1 MIKRSCYLIL
11 VALAI
16 VSCSQKPMTI
26 DERLSSL
33 DATLIDSIRA
43 DTIFESAWEI
53 HLVQPVDH
61 NNPDGKKFTQ
71 RIYLSYAGAD
81 RPVVMVTEG
90 YSANRNYTTEL
101 ARYLNC
107 NQIIVEHRYF
117 GESVPDSIDWQYMNT
132 WQAASDHHRVIEL
145 FSKVFSGDW
154 ITTGISK
161 GGQTVMFHSYYYP
174 DDADIRVPYVAP
186 LNFGPEDPRIYTFL
200 DTVSSDYCRD
210 RVLAAQL
217 EILNNRDIYFPMML
231 EMANSRNLTFNRI
244 GGAETAFEMAVL
256 EYDFA
261 YWQWGRTPC
270 EEIVIEGTPGE
281 IFSQFFRISNIDY
294 FSDSGIKDYEPFF
307 YQALTE
313 IGYYGY
319 RFERFGDLLK
329 YAQDGEKPDFSF
341 SAPEGVDL
349 IYNYEFAEDVDN
361 YVRDADN
368 FIFIYGMQDT
378 WSATAATLNGNSNSL
393 KILKKG
399 GDHTTR
405 INNLDEKDRQLVL
418 NTLNSW
424 LQN

>member
-1 MIKRSCYLIL
+1 MTRIL
-11 VALAI
+11 YIFLLLSFA
-16 VSCSQKPMTI
+16 SCSQKPMTI
-26 DERLSSL
+26 EERL
-33 DATLIDSIRA
+33 ATLEATKIDSIKA
-43 DTIFESAWEI
+43 DTIFQSAWEI

-61 NNPDGKKFTQ
+61 NNPGGEKFTQ

-101 ARYLNC
+101 ASYLNC

-117 GESVPDSIDWQYMNT
+117 GESVPDSIEWKYMNT
-132 WQAASDHHRVIEL
+132 WQAASDHHRIIEL
-145 FSKVFSGDW
+145 FSDVFSEEW

-174 DDADIRVPYVAP
+174 DDADIRIPYVAP

-200 DTVSSDYCRD
+200 DTVSTDYCRE

-217 EILNNRDIYFPMML
+217 EILNNRDIYYPMML
-231 EMANSRNLTFNRI
+231 KMADSKNLTFERI
-244 GGAETAFEMAVL
+244 GGAEKAFEMAVL

-270 EEIVIEGTPGE
+270 EDIIIDGTPE
-281 IFSQFFRISNIDY
+281 QIFGQFFRISDVDY
-294 FSDSGIKDYEPFF
+294 FSDTGIKGYEPFF

-319 RFERFGDLLK
+319 RFDKFGDKLE
-329 YAQDGEKPDFSF
+329 YTSDGIDPDFYF
-341 SAPEGVDL
+341 SAPLGEEL
-349 IYNYEFAEDVDN
+349 SYNYEFAKNVDT
-361 YVRDADN
+361 YIRDADN

-378 WSATAATLNGNSNSL
+378 WSATAATITASSNSL
-393 KILKKG
+393 KIMKRG

-405 INNLDEKDRQLVL
+405 INNLEERQRDLIL
-418 NTLNSW
+418 ATINSW
-424 LQN
+424 LKN